1 MTLEFRKREDA
12 DICLNLDGA
21 KYSNQLRQAMRIY
34 RCKRFVI
41 YWNDEINQGKNP
53 AAESLGIK
61 AKETNFQDLSKGS
74 VGDKGGAPLEDQ
86 RIFMGNIPQQ
96 MPEEEVRA
104 MCESFGKLKSFN
116 LIKDTTQVGINRGY
130 AFFEYVDERAIDKA
144 ISGLNQVEFKD
155 KRLKV

>member
-1 MTLEFRKREDA
+1 
-12 DICLNLDGA
+12 
-21 KYSNQLRQAMRIY
+21 
-34 RCKRFVI
+34 
-41 YWNDEINQGKNP
+41 
-53 AAESLGIK
+53 
-61 AKETNFQDLSKGS
+61 
-74 VGDKGGAPLEDQ
+74 
-86 RIFMGNIPQQ
+86 
-96 MPEEEVRA
+96 